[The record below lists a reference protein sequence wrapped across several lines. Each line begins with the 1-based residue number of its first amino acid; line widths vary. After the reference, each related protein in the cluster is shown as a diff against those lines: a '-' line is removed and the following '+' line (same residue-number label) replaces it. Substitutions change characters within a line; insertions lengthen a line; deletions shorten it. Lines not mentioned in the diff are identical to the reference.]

1 MCLST
6 CKGFCNCKAQQVSS
20 TEVFISEAAAQ
31 ERLEQRRK
39 RVQLAIMPP
48 IFAMVPRY
56 DASGAFKRESGWL
69 ICRQAPVKGIAE
81 MCLYDE
87 PSVQGLDAISSNE
100 DYPSVVLKSLAESE
114 SSLLEDQE
122 SAEEKLKHVEEKSIE
137 QETHND
143 WIEVFDPEEP
153 VNLPVGTVVLC
164 CRQGLIRKSYGVI
177 TSITKLGVCFVKFK
191 NGDTE
196 AVAREQIEVLSRPI
210 FMFNPTTGQ
219 SYWKN
224 KEVFTSS
231 VIFNERSNLELP
243 PISDQRKLGN
253 LDEPSEMTVGFP
265 ESQSLLSSSN
275 LPGRI
280 FESDGL
286 AMDFADWDNFRVVSN
301 IRRQFND
308 YTEYEDPVL
317 RIIFLANDSLIQRE
331 MAAITIQRL
340 YRKKFSK
347 PLPVAWTTMAFTFNT
362 PPEVYKEQKALA
374 GWALL
379 RRQSKMIGYF
389 TDAGRMEWEEY
400 MDPESSNF
408 FYWAEEKNLYQWN
421 RPETLGRS
429 QISKKNSPALTLKEE
444 VRYKFPGEEKE
455 ELCLVTRCRVDDQT
469 GLDCYDLVSKRNDD
483 LTARWIPR
491 YMIRK
496 ATISGEDIHLMQEE
510 KSWRKTLK
518 LQREKEIRNRHRIKA
533 KKIAEEQE
541 RRRQLFLKEQ
551 YEEEIDGINK
561 ADANITP
568 ELPKPALDE
577 EMEKSLKQAFQSEG
591 LAHARSKRCKQ
602 EEQEIQDEKDKE
614 YLAKRKV
621 GVVSMMNELAKD
633 VSLTR
638 IELINLQ
645 RALTLKLTL
654 YDKLKNREQVLQAL
668 ISRRELVKER
678 RDNLENKLREIDSKM
693 STPRSLMRRK
703 ILRRLHICMNRQLS
717 GYITCE
723 WGCNDWVRVGQ
734 EQMDHQLRGC
744 TKRIVECT
752 LHCSLKLSEDEWLAP
767 HQNLENLDLELAAE
781 FARYEPERP
790 PVVPYQQFHEEN
802 ECPKRLKP
810 CPRKCLEWAT
820 FEELG
825 RHLELFCVKRPAQPI
840 VCRLGCGKIFGGL
853 VEQLIEAEDQRLEH
867 EQEECELRL
876 VRCTWKNSDGSY
888 CAAQIRCCDREK
900 HRTMHVEQM
909 GIQTFGIAGTYL
921 YKVPPRIHRLK
932 MQVWGAGGGSGHFK
946 LRSGGAGG
954 GGAFVEVIMHVNP
967 HDFLEVVVGAPG
979 QAGVYGTEVE
989 VVETTDYVT
998 NRKVEAADRKFEVI
1012 EAKYGTALG
1021 GTPGGGEGYGGGGN
1035 WAAGGG
1041 GGYSMVAKR
1050 TSAGTIP
1057 LVVAGGGGGGSSLH
1071 GIPGGGMNGP
1081 LPGTR
1086 IDIRNGHLG
1095 TIEAGGE
1102 AGDSGSVH
1110 NSLWPATSGEA
1121 WKGGNGKCRSLKCIG
1136 NPRIIEVVLPSRF
1149 SVWRRRWGRLL
1160 WRRRRRHGARYRWG
1174 RRRRLVLCEYGPS
1187 NRLCDHPRQ

>member
-1 MCLST
+1 
-6 CKGFCNCKAQQVSS
+6 V
-20 TEVFISEAAAQ
+20 
-31 ERLEQRRK
+31 
-39 RVQLAIMPP
+39 
-48 IFAMVPRY
+48 
-56 DASGAFKRESGWL
+56 
-69 ICRQAPVKGIAE
+69 
-81 MCLYDE
+81 
-87 PSVQGLDAISSNE
+87 
-100 DYPSVVLKSLAESE
+100 
-114 SSLLEDQE
+114 
-122 SAEEKLKHVEEKSIE
+122 EEKLKEIEEKSIE
-137 QETHND
+137 EESRNE

-153 VNLPVGTVVLC
+153 INLSVGTVVLC
-164 CRQGLIRKSYGVI
+164 TREEQYKKSYGIIDSV
-177 TSITKLGVCFVKFK
+177 TKTGVCFVKFK
-191 NGDTE
+191 SGEIE
-196 AVAREQIEVLSRPI
+196 AVSRERIEVLSKPT

-224 KEVFTSS
+224 KGVYTAS
-231 VIFNERSNLELP
+231 VIFNERNQPETQ
-243 PISDQRKLGN
+243 PISNERRLST
-253 LDEPSEMTVGFP
+253 LEEPSEITIGFP
-265 ESQSLLSSSN
+265 ESQSILSACN
-275 LPGRI
+275 PPEKI

-301 IRRQFND
+301 VRRQFYD

-317 RIIFLANDSLIQRE
+317 RIIFLSNDSLIQRE
-331 MAAITIQRL
+331 MAAITVQRL
-340 YRKKFSK
+340 YRKKFGK
-347 PLPVAWTTMAFTFNT
+347 PLPVAWITTAFTFET
-362 PPEVYKEQKALA
+362 PSEVYKEQKTLA

-389 TDAGRMEWEEY
+389 TDIGRMEWEEY

-408 FYWAEEKNLYQWN
+408 FYWAEEKNLYQWD
-421 RPETLGRS
+421 RPDTLGRS
-429 QISKKNSPALTLKEE
+429 QISNKKSPALVLKEE

-455 ELCLVTRCRVDDQT
+455 ELCIVTRCRVDDQT
-469 GLDCYDLVSKRNDD
+469 GLDCYDLVSKRNDE

-491 YMIRK
+491 YLIRK

-510 KSWRKTLK
+510 KGWRKTLK
-518 LQREKEIRNRHRIKA
+518 LQREKEIRNRHRMKA
-533 KKIAEEQE
+533 RKIAEEQE
-541 RRRQLFLKEQ
+541 RRRLLFLKEQ
-551 YEEEIDGINK
+551 YDEEADGEGENK
-561 ADANITP
+561 PDGNGAP
-568 ELPKPALDE
+568 EPPDPAVDE
-577 EMEKSLKQAFQSEG
+577 EMEKSLKQVFQMEG
-591 LAHARSKRCKQ
+591 LAQARSKRCKQ

-633 VSLTR
+633 LSLTR

-668 ISRRELVKER
+668 IARRELVRKR

-703 ILRRLHICMNRQLS
+703 ILRRIHICMNRQIS

-767 HQNLENLDLELAAE
+767 HQNLENIDRELAAE

-790 PVVPYQQFHEEN
+790 PLVPYQQFHEEN

-810 CPRKCLEWAT
+810 CPRMCLEWAT
-820 FEELG
+820 FEELDK
-825 RHLELFCVKRPAQPI
+825 HLELFCVKRPAQPI
-840 VCRLGCGKIFGGL
+840 VCRLGCGKVFGGL
-853 VEQLIEAEDQRLEH
+853 VEQLIEAEDQRLDH
-867 EQEECELRL
+867 EQEECDLRM
-876 VRCTWKNSDGSY
+876 VRCIWKNSDGSY

-909 GIQTFGIAGTYL
+909 GIQTFTIAGTYL
-921 YKVPPRIHRLK
+921 YRVPARIHRLK
-932 MQVWGAGGGSGHFK
+932 IQAWGAGGGSGHFK
-946 LRSGGAGG
+946 FRNGGAGG

-967 HDFLEVVVGAPG
+967 HDVLEVVVGSPG

-989 VVETTDYVT
+989 VIETTDYST
-998 NRKVEAADRKFEVI
+998 NRKVEAADRKFEVL

-1021 GTPGGGEGYGGGGN
+1021 GSPGGGEGYGGGGN

-1050 TSAGTIP
+1050 TSAGTVP

-1071 GIPGGGMNGP
+1071 GVPGGGMHGP
-1081 LPGTR
+1081 LPGTL

-1121 WKGGNGKCRSLKCIG
+1121 WKGGNGNFMCSFK
-1136 NPRIIEVVLPSRF
+1136 IISSPII
-1149 SVWRRRWGRLL
+1149 
-1160 WRRRRRHGARYRWG
+1160 
-1174 RRRRLVLCEYGPS
+1174 
-1187 NRLCDHPRQ
+1187 